1 MPDQPNPS
9 HASPSPVA
17 PRLLLFEYTELNP
30 AFRDNPHAL
39 LDPQR
44 AERPAEHDG
53 MLPLALVSSYDA
65 GREVLLDK
73 TLTRDFG
80 DAAKDNPII
89 ASVFKIGDAVE
100 AEFGPHVSMLTLEDP
115 DHARVRGAIATVL
128 LKRAA
133 AMRGHIARI
142 VDDLLDDLAG
152 RDTFDAVEAY
162 ATQVPIRVLGALLG
176 CSSDSLPDL
185 KRWTEAGQSAFDPTR
200 TPQQEQDALDG
211 RRGILGFFRDLM
223 AERRAVPEDDLISD
237 LFAAQAAGAPL
248 SDTEILH
255 NLFGLLTAGHLTTA
269 DLIGN
274 GIYLLLT
281 HDEARQALAADPTL
295 WHGAVEEI
303 LRYEPPI
310 ATSARFSKVE
320 GAIAGCPYHAGDGL
334 AVSLVAAN
342 RDPARFDDPH
352 RFDITRKP
360 NQHLAFGAGA
370 HICVGAP
377 LARVEGEIALSRLF
391 GRFPHL
397 RLADPE
403 APPQWR
409 AILGVRGLGR
419 LDVTV

>member
-1 MPDQPNPS
+1 MPDQP
-9 HASPSPVA
+9 SPSLVA

-44 AERPAEHDG
+44 AERPVEHDG
-53 MLPLALVSSYDA
+53 MLPLALVSSYEA
-65 GREVLLDK
+65 GRDVLLDK

-100 AEFGPHVSMLTLEDP
+100 EEFGPHVSMLTLEDP
-115 DHARVRGAIATVL
+115 DHARVRGVIATAL

-133 AMRGHIARI
+133 AMRQRI
-142 VDDLLDDLAG
+142 VEIVDALLDDLAA
-152 RDTFDAVEAY
+152 RETFDAVEAY

-176 CSSDSLPDL
+176 CPPDSLPDL
-185 KRWTEAGQSAFDPTR
+185 KRWTEAGQSAFDPTK

-223 AERRAVPEDDLISD
+223 AQRRAVPKDDLISD
-237 LFAAQAAGAPL
+237 LLAVQASGVSL

-281 HDEARQALAADPTL
+281 HDEARDALVADPGL

-310 ATSARFSKVE
+310 ATSARFSKTE

-342 RDPARFDDPH
+342 RDPAKFDDPH
-352 RFDITRKP
+352 RFDIRRKP
-360 NQHLAFGAGA
+360 NPHLAFGAGA

-377 LARVEGEIALSRLF
+377 IARVEGEIALSRLF
-391 GRFPHL
+391 GQFPSL
-397 RLADPE
+397 RLADRKT
-403 APPQWR
+403 PPQWR

-419 LDVTV
+419 LDVTI